1 MRAAVRTTHIS
12 SLGLVTSGH
21 SHACSA
27 PRSSAQCSTHSKREL
42 LCTATLRWRCFL
54 RETNASITE
63 MAAATRRSR
72 KASDPPPCTPAGDND
87 ELRARIR
94 EASLKLKNALSC
106 PVCHDWFED
115 PIALGCGHAL
125 CRACAVNWLKT
136 TPSCPTCRA
145 AADPRGA
152 ARRDVARDLARAVAA
167 ARPCVAMAGTPGP
180 KKRGRES

>member
-1 MRAAVRTTHIS
+1 M
-12 SLGLVTSGH
+12 
-21 SHACSA
+21 
-27 PRSSAQCSTHSKREL
+27 
-42 LCTATLRWRCFL
+42 
-54 RETNASITE
+54 
-63 MAAATRRSR
+63 ATRRAR

>member
-1 MRAAVRTTHIS
+1 MRA
-12 SLGLVTSGH
+12 
-21 SHACSA
+21 
-27 PRSSAQCSTHSKREL
+27 Q
-42 LCTATLRWRCFL
+42 
-54 RETNASITE
+54 TNASITE

-115 PIALGCGHAL
+115 PIAPGCGHAL

>member
-1 MRAAVRTTHIS
+1 
-12 SLGLVTSGH
+12 
-21 SHACSA
+21 
-27 PRSSAQCSTHSKREL
+27 
-42 LCTATLRWRCFL
+42 
-54 RETNASITE
+54 

-115 PIALGCGHAL
+115 
-125 CRACAVNWLKT
+125 RSRW
-136 TPSCPTCRA
+136 A
-145 AADPRGA
+145 AATRSAASARLNGWQRPVVPEVSHGRGLARGA
-152 ARRDVARDLARAVAA
+152 RDVARDLARAVAA

-180 KKRGRES
+180 KKRGRRLTPSRRATWRNRYK

>member
-1 MRAAVRTTHIS
+1 MRRAAKPAWHLEFQPAQRAPASVSCCALPS
-12 SLGLVTSGH
+12 SVGAAS
-21 SHACSA
+21 
-27 PRSSAQCSTHSKREL
+27 RAQ
-42 LCTATLRWRCFL
+42 
-54 RETNASITE
+54 TNASITE

-125 CRACAVNWLKT
+125 CRKCALEWLAN
-136 TPSCPTCRA
+136 TPSCPKCRT

-152 ARRDVARDLARAVAA
+152 SRRDVARDLERAVAA
-167 ARPCVAMAGTPGP
+167 AKPCVAMAGTPGP
-180 KKRGRES
+180 KKRGRDS

>member
-1 MRAAVRTTHIS
+1 M
-12 SLGLVTSGH
+12 
-21 SHACSA
+21 
-27 PRSSAQCSTHSKREL
+27 
-42 LCTATLRWRCFL
+42 AT
-54 RETNASITE
+54 
-63 MAAATRRSR
+63 ATRRAR
-72 KASDPPPCTPAGDND
+72 KASDPPPCMPAGDND

-94 EASLKLKNALSC
+94 EASLRLKQALSC

-180 KKRGRES
+180 KKRGRDS